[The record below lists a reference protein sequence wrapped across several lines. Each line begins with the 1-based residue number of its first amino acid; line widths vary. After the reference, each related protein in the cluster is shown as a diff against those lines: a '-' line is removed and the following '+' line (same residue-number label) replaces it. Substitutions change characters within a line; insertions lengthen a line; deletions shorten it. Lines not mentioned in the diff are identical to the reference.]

1 MPICG
6 NATISAMFVKALEEH
21 VGTRI
26 FMMETQIGT
35 LPIEVVRRDNAYW
48 VKMTQGLPSINDPL
62 ALADQ

>member
-1 MPICG
+1 
-6 NATISAMFVKALEEH
+6 MFVKALEEH